1 MFPTSVKEMKALGWS
16 YADVILFT
24 GDAFID
30 HPAFGAAVIA
40 RVLEAEGLKVAVI
53 PQPNWRD
60 DLRDFRKMGAP
71 KMFFAVT
78 AGAMDSMVNHY
89 TAAKRLR
96 SDDAYS
102 IDGKVG
108 FRPDRATDVYCG
120 ILKKLYP
127 DTPIVI
133 GGIEASQRRF
143 THYDYWD
150 NCLRKSILVTS
161 GADLLICGM
170 GEKQLQTLCR
180 RVLSGEDFHS
190 IKDIPQTAYL
200 GDIQTVDIEL
210 ASHER
215 CLESRRAEAQNFKI
229 FETESNKYAPT
240 AILGQ
245 KVDGKMVVCNPSYPP
260 MTTAELDYIYD
271 LPYTR
276 LPHPRYNGKRIPAFD
291 MIKYSITMH
300 RGCFGGC
307 SFCTISAHQGKFIVS
322 RSKESILREVKKIT
336 EDKDFKGYIS
346 DLGGPSANMYSLRG
360 KNIEAC
366 KRCTKPSCLHPK
378 ICPNMQ
384 RDHSKLIDLYREVR
398 KVAGV
403 KKATIGSGIRYDLA
417 TPEYVEEVLRFHVSG
432 RLKVAPEHTS
442 GTVLNLMRKPDFN
455 NFINFDSLFNE
466 INRKFNLREQ
476 LIPYFISSHP
486 GCTDADMA
494 EMAAITKGLNFHLE
508 QVQDFTPTPMTLS
521 TEMYYTG
528 LNPYTMEPVKCA
540 RNMEQKRAQRSFF
553 FWYKPEEKR
562 GIIKKLKEIGRSDL
576 IKKIYN

>member
-1 MFPTSVKEMKALGWS
+1 
-16 YADVILFT
+16 
-24 GDAFID
+24 
-30 HPAFGAAVIA
+30 
-40 RVLEAEGLKVAVI
+40 
-53 PQPNWRD
+53 
-60 DLRDFRKMGAP
+60 
-71 KMFFAVT
+71 
-78 AGAMDSMVNHY
+78 
-89 TAAKRLR
+89 
-96 SDDAYS
+96 
-102 IDGKVG
+102 
-108 FRPDRATDVYCG
+108 
-120 ILKKLYP
+120 
-127 DTPIVI
+127 
-133 GGIEASQRRF
+133 
-143 THYDYWD
+143 
-150 NCLRKSILVTS
+150 
-161 GADLLICGM
+161 
-170 GEKQLQTLCR
+170 
-180 RVLSGEDFHS
+180 
-190 IKDIPQTAYL
+190 
-200 GDIQTVDIEL
+200 
-210 ASHER
+210 
-215 CLESRRAEAQNFKI
+215 
-229 FETESNKYAPT
+229 
-240 AILGQ
+240 
-245 KVDGKMVVCNPSYPP
+245 
-260 MTTAELDYIYD
+260 
-271 LPYTR
+271 
-276 LPHPRYNGKRIPAFD
+276 
-291 MIKYSITMH
+291 
-300 RGCFGGC
+300 
-307 SFCTISAHQGKFIVS
+307 
-322 RSKESILREVKKIT
+322 
-336 EDKDFKGYIS
+336 
-346 DLGGPSANMYSLRG
+346 
-360 KNIEAC
+360 
-366 KRCTKPSCLHPK
+366 
-378 ICPNMQ
+378 MQ